1 MTRMIRRAG
10 TQRFSVIVT
19 VIIALMLTILPLPG
33 WAEPF
38 RPDWVMITLIY
49 WAMMLPRTW
58 SVGSAWIV
66 GIVLDVT
73 QGTILGQHAMA
84 LCFIVFV
91 TVKFHLLIRVFPISQ
106 MAATVFALL
115 ALYQFLLFWVNGVAG
130 IAVPSVG
137 YWGPVITGTLFWPVV
152 SASLSA
158 VRMRA
163 QLSG

>member
-1 MTRMIRRAG
+1 MNRRG
-10 TQRFSVIVT
+10 SQRFSVIVT
-19 VIIALMLTILPLPG
+19 IAIALMLMVLPLPD
-33 WAEPF
+33 WAKPF
-38 RPDWVMITLIY
+38 RPDWLTMVLIY

-58 SVGSAWIV
+58 SVGSAWII
-66 GIVLDVT
+66 GIVLDVA
-73 QGTILGQHAMA
+73 QGTILGQHALA

-115 ALYQFLLFWVNGVAG
+115 ALYQFLLFWINGVAG

-137 YWGPVITGTLFWPVV
+137 YWGPVITGTLLWPVV
-152 SASLSA
+152 SSSLSF